1 MEFHILAFSTQT
13 KKQPLLF
20 IIFFFIYMTGIIGN
34 LTILLLVSIDNNLHT
49 PMYFFL
55 GNLSFIDIS
64 FTTVSLPK
72 FMDILITG
80 YNSISFIQCLTQTYF
95 SVFFSSTEVVLL
107 SFMAYDRYLAI
118 CNPLSYHVFM
128 NNKKCVMISLALW
141 TTGCVNSFLLTGF
154 ASKLSFCKSTSLR
167 QFYCD
172 IKALTSISC
181 DNTVLHNIIS
191 VESFVFGMFPLL
203 LSLISY
209 IKIIICILNM
219 KSVNSKRKAF
229 STCTS
234 HLTVLLI
241 FYGTLVCVYM
251 GSASEQAGEMDQV
264 FSVLYTAVTPML
276 NPLIYS
282 LRNREVKKALIN
294 ILPINYLLISTK
306 EAFT

>member
-1 MEFHILAFSTQT
+1 MAFHILAFATQT
-13 KKQPLLF
+13 QKQPFLFSVFF
-20 IIFFFIYMTGIIGN
+20 IIYMAGIIGN
-34 LTILLLVSIDNNLHT
+34 LTIILLVSIDTNLHT
-49 PMYFFL
+49 PMYIFL
-55 GNLSFIDIS
+55 GNLSFIDIC

-72 FMDILITG
+72 LMDILITG

-95 SVFFSSTEVVLL
+95 TVFFSSTEVVLL

-118 CNPLSYHVFM
+118 CNPLSYHVLM

-154 ASKLSFCKSTSLR
+154 ASKLSFCKSTSLW

-172 IKALTSISC
+172 IKDLTSISC
-181 DNTVLHNIIS
+181 DNTVLNNIIS
-191 VESFVFGMFPLL
+191 VETVLFVMSPFL
-203 LSLISY
+203 LSLTSY
-209 IKIIICILNM
+209 IKIIISILNM
-219 KSVNSKRKAF
+219 KSVNSKKKAF

-241 FYGTLVCVYM
+241 YYGTIVCVYM

-282 LRNREVKKALIN
+282 LRNRDVKKALIN
-294 ILPINYLLISTK
+294 ILPINCK
-306 EAFT
+306 